1 MTSFSAAALNAWF
14 TPAPPGVT
22 ATVLEIE
29 LLPTT
34 DITEWNVTG
43 IA

>member
-1 MTSFSAAALNAWF
+1 MTSFSAAALKAWL

-34 DITEWNVTG
+34 HTTSG
-43 IA
+43 T